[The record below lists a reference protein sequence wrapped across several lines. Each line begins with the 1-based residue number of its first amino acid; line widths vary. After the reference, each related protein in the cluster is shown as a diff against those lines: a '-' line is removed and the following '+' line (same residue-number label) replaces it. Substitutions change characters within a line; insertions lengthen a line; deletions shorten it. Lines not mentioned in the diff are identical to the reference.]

1 VYCLFI
7 YGGNGNQSIQVLG
20 KSRKSFRMVDVVIRA
35 FYIKN
40 FRLQKVYEP
49 RIIDF
54 INKYPN
60 AASATEI
67 MKWRCK
73 ELNEGNGEIKE

>member
-1 VYCLFI
+1 MYCVFM
-7 YGGNGNQSIQVLG
+7 YGGNGDQNIRILG
-20 KSRKSFRMVDVVIRA
+20 KPRKSFRMVDVVIRA

-54 INKYPN
+54 IINIRMPPLLLK
-60 AASATEI
+60 
-67 MKWRCK
+67 
-73 ELNEGNGEIKE
+73 